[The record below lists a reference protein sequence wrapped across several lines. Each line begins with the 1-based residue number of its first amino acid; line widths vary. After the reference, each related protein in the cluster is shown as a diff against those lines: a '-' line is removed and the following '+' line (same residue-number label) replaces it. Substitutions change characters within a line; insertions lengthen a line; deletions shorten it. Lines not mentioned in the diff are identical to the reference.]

1 MMQLT
6 RADKW
11 LIGIL
16 IVAAVG
22 GIALNLAVAFV
33 AAPQK
38 AEIYQQGRLVKT
50 IDLRPGYHEEVRL
63 GGVEHFNI
71 VEADNGRIRVS
82 AADCP
87 DQVCV
92 HTGWISQPP
101 QQIVCLPYQVVI
113 RLEPDANAD
122 IDDITR

>member
-1 MMQLT
+1 MQLT

-22 GIALNLAVAFV
+22 GIALNIAVSYV
-33 AAPQK
+33 ARPQK
-38 AEIYQQGRLVKT
+38 AEIYQEGHLVKV
-50 IDLRPGYHEEVRL
+50 INLRPGYHEEVRL
-63 GGVEHFNI
+63 GGVVHFN
-71 VEADNGRIRVS
+71 VVVADNGRIRM
-82 AADCP
+82 AEADCP

-101 QQIVCLPYQVVI
+101 QQIVCLPYRVVI
-113 RLEPDANAD
+113 RLEPAANAD